1 MKTKNKIIATI
12 LAFMMVIL
20 PFSVSAEGFEFALSP
35 KAEKFTT
42 NSVSLSWEE
51 IAWAEGYVVLY
62 DTVSVASSQEENAF
76 YSNETDDLIFENN
89 TTITGLEP
97 GITYYFAVTAL
108 DFEGN
113 ETPASPELAVS
124 TIEADVELNAAEEEA
139 LAPTEI
145 KSISSNQIEVKF
157 NVDLDGGEK
166 AVREFS
172 ILDENENEIFIDF
185 VEMTS
190 KDTLVLNLVS
200 ELENGL
206 NYSVVIIALQDKDG
220 NNIEA
225 GVDGIISLEASFEP
239 SENLEEVMEEASN
252 EAEETKL
259 ETTKEVL
266 ATEEVEEEVKEEK
279 VEKAVEEVAEEA
291 KELPETW
298 AKENIIIFLSII
310 ITMFVT
316 LRKKAY

>member
-1 MKTKNKIIATI
+1 MKTKNKILSLI
-12 LAFMMVIL
+12 LAFFTAFI
-20 PFSVSAEGFEFALSP
+20 PFSVSAEWFEFASAP
-35 KAEKFTT
+35 KAEKFTS

-62 DTVSVASSQEENAF
+62 DTVSVASSNEENAF

-108 DFEGN
+108 DFEWN

-124 TIEADVELNAAEEEA
+124 TIEVDVELNSANEEP

-145 KSISSNQIEVKF
+145 KSTSAKQIEVKF
-157 NVDLDGGEK
+157 NIELDENED

-172 ILDENENEIFIDF
+172 ILDDEENEVFIDN
-185 VEMTS
+185 VELIS
-190 KDTLVLNLVS
+190 SDTLALNLDG
-200 ELENGL
+200 ELKNGTTY
-206 NYSVVIIALQDKDG
+206 NVVIIALQDSNL

-225 GVDGIISLEASFEP
+225 GVDGIISFVSEFETAQDTSAEEISEESAP
-239 SENLEEVMEEASN
+239 SNDSVEEVVEEISD
-252 EAEETKL
+252 EVVEIKEE
-259 ETTKEVL
+259 V
-266 ATEEVEEEVKEEK
+266 TEEKT
-279 VEKAVEEVAEEA
+279 VEEVADKA

-310 ITMFVT
+310 IAMFVT